1 MLWYI
6 YILLICIN
14 LIVSLARW
22 KYLSKPVKMLSGL
35 ICWVLFIEILRN
47 RSEKE
52 AAGIFTHIN
61 ISAELLFQF
70 AYYFLLLQKK
80 YRVYLYTGLTF
91 YCTAIFVTWNVYPRF
106 FIERNYVDGVFLGIC
121 MTIWSALFFYEL
133 VQKPMQY
140 SLRSDGNFRVN
151 CGNILFYPGTLL
163 LFGLG
168 SYMEHVNPELRQ
180 SLKPLNY
187 GLNLTLYA
195 LYLAA
200 FYRDR
205 KPMQSRLRIPQP
217 IK

>member
-1 MLWYI
+1 MLWNI
-6 YILLICIN
+6 YIGLICVN
-14 LIVSLARW
+14 LLVSLIRW
-22 KYLSKPVKMLSGL
+22 KYLSTPVRLLSLL

-47 RSEKE
+47 RSGKE
-52 AAGIFTHIN
+52 TAGFFTHVN

-70 AYYFLLLQKK
+70 VYYYLLLPKK
-80 YRVYLYTGLTF
+80 YRAFLIGGLTF
-91 YCTAIFVTWNVYPRF
+91 YCTALFVTWNVDRSF
-106 FIERNYVDGVFLGIC
+106 FRERNYLDGVFLGIC
-121 MTIWSALFFYEL
+121 MTCWSALFFYEL

-187 GLNLTLYA
+187 ALNLTLYA

-205 KPMQSRLRIPQP
+205 KVSIG
-217 IK
+217 